1 MIRSHDIDPL
11 IADVPLF
18 SRCSNKELA
27 EISQLTTPVNVAAG
41 KVVAHQGTRRRELIV
56 IVEGTATVSIDGHE
70 VATLGPGD
78 FVGEI
83 SLLDGGPRSATVTAN
98 TDIVAEV
105 AGAREFHTMLQDAP
119 SLARSLLQGVAARL
133 RATDVR
139 FVH

>member
-1 MIRSHDIDPL
+1 MIRERDVDPL
-11 IADVPLF
+11 LADVPLF
-18 SRCSNKELA
+18 SQCSNKELA
-27 EISQLTTPVNVAAG
+27 EISRLTTPVNVAAG

-56 IVEGTATVSIDGHE
+56 IVEGSATVSIDGHE

-83 SLLDGGPRSATVTAN
+83 SLLDGGPRSATVTAD
-98 TDIVAEV
+98 TDLVAEV
-105 AGAREFHTMLQDAP
+105 AGAREFHTLLREAP
-119 SLARSLLQGVAARL
+119 GLARSLLGGVAARL

>member
-1 MIRSHDIDPL
+1 MIRDHDIDPL
-11 IADVPLF
+11 LAEVPLF
-18 SRCSNKELA
+18 SRCSKKELA
-27 EISQLTTPVNVAAG
+27 EISQLTTPINVHAG
-41 KVVAHQGTRRRELIV
+41 KVVAHQGTHRRELIV

-83 SLLDGGPRSATVTAN
+83 SLLDGGPRSATVTAD
-98 TDIVAEV
+98 TDLVAEV